1 MGLAAA
7 RRITRCFVVATLLA
21 SVPARADEVVASPT
35 ALQSVTPS
43 PAPPRALRLRPRVVA
58 SYPHDPEA
66 FTQGL
71 LLHDGKLYE
80 STGLNGRSSLRCNE
94 FPGGKPCGRIDLPA
108 QLFGEGLALSDGRL
122 FQLTWQAHIA
132 LVYDLATFKKLSELP
147 YNGEGWGLC
156 HDGERFVMTDGSH
169 RLFFRDPATF
179 QVMSQVEVKL
189 DGARLTHL
197 NELECVGPEV
207 YANVWGTDQ
216 IVRIEKYSGRV
227 LAVVDASGLLSTAE
241 QATLAPG
248 ALLNGIAY
256 DPSDGKFLITGKLW
270 PKMFRVEFVGE

>member
-1 MGLAAA
+1 MNSVNVRHVARFFFLAVILTFAPAGAA
-7 RRITRCFVVATLLA
+7 ETA
-21 SVPARADEVVASPT
+21 ASPT
-35 ALQSVTPS
+35 KAQSVTPS
-43 PAPPRALRLRPRVVA
+43 PAPPRALRLRPRVIA
-58 SYPHDPEA
+58 EYPHDPEA

-94 FPGGKPCGRIDLPA
+94 FPGGKPCGRVDLPS
-108 QLFGEGLALSDGRL
+108 QLFGEGLALAGGRL
-122 FQLTWQAHIA
+122 FQLTWQQHVA
-132 LVYDLATFKKLSELP
+132 LVYDLASFKKLSELP
-147 YNGEGWGLC
+147 YTGEGWGLC

-197 NELECVGPEV
+197 NELECVGPDV

-216 IVRIEKYSGRV
+216 IVRIEKSSGRV

-241 QATLAPG
+241 KATLAPG

-256 DPSDGKFLITGKLW
+256 DPSDGKFLVTGKLW
-270 PKMFRVEFVGE
+270 PKMFRVELAGE